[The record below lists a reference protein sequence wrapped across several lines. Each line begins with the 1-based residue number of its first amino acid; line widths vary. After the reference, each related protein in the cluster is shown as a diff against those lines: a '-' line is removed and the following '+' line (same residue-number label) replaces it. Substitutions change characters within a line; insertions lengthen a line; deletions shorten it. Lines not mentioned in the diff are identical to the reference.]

1 MACKK
6 AGNYNGKERQMNDE
20 YIEHMIKKRMTVLS
34 WVLRILSILFTV
46 FCVLMFNVF
55 GFAALIVGILA
66 AYLVRYVFQS
76 TNIEYEY
83 IYFGGECQ
91 IDKIMSKSKRK
102 GCGKIEVE
110 KLEMLAPEGND
121 ALAEFEKQN
130 YRTRKFTS
138 GDADAK
144 RYVAFE
150 RKDSELIKVIF
161 EPSVEQVKAMQA
173 RAPRKVI
180 V

>member
-1 MACKK
+1 MTNIKK
-6 AGNYNGKERQMNDE
+6 NKKRGKYMNDE
-20 YIEHMIKKRMTVLS
+20 YIEHMIKKRMTPLS
-34 WVLRILSILFTV
+34 WILRIASILFTLL
-46 FCVLMFNVF
+46 CILMFNVF
-55 GFAALIVGILA
+55 GLLALLVGIGA
-66 AYLVRYVFQS
+66 AYLVRYTFQS

-91 IDKIMSKSKRK
+91 IDKIMAKSKRK

-110 KLEMLAPEGND
+110 KLEMMAPEGD
-121 ALAEFEKQN
+121 DSLTEFERQN
-130 YRTRKFTS
+130 YRMRNFTS
-138 GDADAK
+138 GDKDAK

-150 RKDSELIKVIF
+150 RKDSELIKVVF
-161 EPSVEQVKAMQA
+161 EPNIELVKAMQA